1 VASRETPADT
11 FGFTSTAD
19 SHTPQHRPEPAP
31 LECFPARRGRIGIG
45 PNSGHWRKKWHR
57 QPESLIMS
65 EAKSSKGRGCF
76 FYGCLT
82 VLLIF
87 LAGAIT
93 TYLVGRYVYNK
104 AISYTSATAVALPK
118 VELSAEKLTEL
129 QQRVAAF
136 SEVLKDQKTSQKLS
150 LTAEELNAL
159 FVNDPAFKDFKD
171 KFHVA
176 LDGNKIKGNL
186 SLPLKGI
193 GWGFDGRYI
202 NGAATLK
209 VALANG
215 QLIVNLDALEVNG
228 EAVSEKFMTNLRLQN
243 LAQEAMRNPQ
253 NAASIQKFESIEVN
267 DGKITIK
274 SRAKE

>member
-1 VASRETPADT
+1 
-11 FGFTSTAD
+11 
-19 SHTPQHRPEPAP
+19 
-31 LECFPARRGRIGIG
+31 
-45 PNSGHWRKKWHR
+45 
-57 QPESLIMS
+57 MS

-82 VLLIF
+82 AFLIF

-104 AISYTSATAVALPK
+104 AVSYTSATAVALPK
-118 VELSAEKLTEL
+118 VELSADKLTEL

-136 SEVLKDQKTSQKLS
+136 GEVLKEQKTSQKLS

-202 NGAATLK
+202 NGAATFK

-228 EAVSEKFMTNLRLQN
+228 EAVSEKFMTSLRLQN